1 MNSESTCLGRAFKL
15 VYKISNIHM
24 AEDLLPHEHGSHLM
38 TGDIEEPAPMPEI
51 DIVAPSADWQ
61 GQQIELE
68 EGSYI
73 GQWKFDRK
81 EKGKY
86 KGCKIRTYRFELI
99 KDGETKNEKHK
110 GEFTVH
116 SRKSG
121 KSIRT
126 KIDFWLDMNENNV
139 YEENE
144 VMISVAKD
152 GFRVKDALTDYTSED
167 YKDAVNLRRLGG
179 NGVFQFEIEEYKF
192 RAPILTFESQTSR
205 QKESSFETDFGSTYN
220 YEDLVVC

>member
-1 MNSESTCLGRAFKL
+1 
-15 VYKISNIHM
+15 M
-24 AEDLLPHEHGSHLM
+24 AKELLPHEHGSHLVM
-38 TGDIEEPAPMPEI
+38 DDIEEPAPMPEI
-51 DIVAPSADWQ
+51 DLVSPSADWQ
-61 GQQIELE
+61 GQQIELDQGE
-68 EGSYI
+68 YI

-86 KGCKIRTYRFELI
+86 KGCKIRTYRFELT
-99 KDGETKNEKHK
+99 KDGDSKNKNLK

-126 KIDFWLDMNENNV
+126 QIDFWLDMNRNNV
-139 YEENE
+139 YEDDE

-152 GFRVKDALTDYTSED
+152 GFRVKDALTDYTSDD
-167 YKDAVNLRRLGG
+167 YKDAVNLRRIEGKG
-179 NGVFQFEIEEYKF
+179 AFQFEIQEYKF
-192 RAPILTFESQTSR
+192 RAPMLTFESQKTG
-205 QKESSFETDFGSTYN
+205 QKDSSFEIDFGSTYN